1 MAILDIIKEGNEIL
15 REKASPVKKIDA
27 KLKSF
32 CEDMLETMYC
42 YKGIGLAAVQVSVLK
57 NIIVIDITPEKK
69 EPLVIVNPFI
79 RKMQGKIIGV
89 EGCLSVPGKEGK
101 VQRALKITVE
111 GMDLKGEK
119 RKIDAEDL
127 LARVIQHEV
136 DHLNGIL
143 FIDKVIEDTTD
154 IKESSLL

>member
-15 REKASPVKKIDA
+15 RIKAEPVKKIDT

-42 YKGIGLAAVQVSVLK
+42 YKGIGLAAVQVSVSK
-57 NIIVIDITPEKK
+57 RIIVVDITPEKK
-69 EPLVIVNPFI
+69 EPIVIVNPFI
-79 RKMQGKIIGV
+79 KKMQGKVVGI

-101 VQRALKITVE
+101 VERALKIKVE
-111 GMDLKGEK
+111 GMDLKGKK
-119 RKIDAEDL
+119 RKIIAEDL
-127 LARVIQHEV
+127 LARVIQHEI
-136 DHLNGIL
+136 DHLNGVL